1 MDLNGFSLKNKILEF
16 VMEYLKL
23 ISGYIESFADS
34 SKNLTTTVMIL
45 I

>member
-1 MDLNGFSLKNKILEF
+1 MDLNGFSLKNKIFEF

-34 SKNLTTTVMIL
+34 SKKLTTIVMIL